1 MKTNK
6 LRDEL
11 LEKLNNETIK
21 LDKANEIGDIK
32 NGTEYF
38 NNYVDLSKE
47 LMRIDGIEERRN
59 GDRRRP
65 AKEEV

>member
-11 LEKLNNETIK
+11 LEKLKNENSK
-21 LDKANEIGDIK
+21 LDEANEIGDIK
-32 NGTEYF
+32 TATEHF
-38 NNYVDLSKE
+38 NNCVDLSKE

-59 GDRRRP
+59 NDRRRP
-65 AKEEV
+65 

>member
-59 GDRRRP
+59 GDRYG
-65 AKEEV
+65 